1 MVENNRKTSSSSAD
15 RLKIPSGVGTF
26 LAPSASAETRGGP
39 KAPRGIADMGA
50 AFSPAPGIGAAPKC
64 TYTLMYSKGDAPN
77 EYSRIENAAAMWTF
91 ELRGAAGTVNRG
103 SVWPVPIKVQRVT
116 ARKSPKTPLEPSI
129 SYVADLLGRAIH
141 SPLTYCGDFP
151 GTAGATFHWY
161 HESKPSDG
169 GTPYYW
175 ALEAGSSRFVTDK
188 AGTIIAR
195 NLSTVRY
202 NLDGKGSTTELGI
215 AAKS

>member
-1 MVENNRKTSSSSAD
+1 
-15 RLKIPSGVGTF
+15 
-26 LAPSASAETRGGP
+26 
-39 KAPRGIADMGA
+39 
-50 AFSPAPGIGAAPKC
+50 
-64 TYTLMYSKGDAPN
+64 
-77 EYSRIENAAAMWTF
+77 
-91 ELRGAAGTVNRG
+91 
-103 SVWPVPIKVQRVT
+103 VQRVT